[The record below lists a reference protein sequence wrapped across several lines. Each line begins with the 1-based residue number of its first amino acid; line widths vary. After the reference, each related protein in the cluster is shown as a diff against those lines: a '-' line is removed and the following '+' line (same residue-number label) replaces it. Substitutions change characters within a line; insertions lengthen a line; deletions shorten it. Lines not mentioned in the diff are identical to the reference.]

1 LKDALRE
8 TSQEVRTRLP
18 GQCTILL
25 NERVSMGAALG
36 VGCVGLVLVISVIA
50 FVKHQKRKTL
60 HRGEGAQTNRRPQG
74 NPSTLAALRQNL
86 RLKVGWDESKIDR
99 LIQLERER
107 LPKAS
112 LQTLMEAAIE
122 RWERDNR

>member
-1 LKDALRE
+1 
-8 TSQEVRTRLP
+8 
-18 GQCTILL
+18 
-25 NERVSMGAALG
+25 MGAVL
-36 VGCVGLVLVISVIA
+36 VLVFVGLVLVFGVFA
-50 FVKHQKRKTL
+50 FVQRQKRGAL
-60 HRGEGAQTNRRPQG
+60 HSGKSAPINRREAG

>member
-1 LKDALRE
+1 
-8 TSQEVRTRLP
+8 
-18 GQCTILL
+18 
-25 NERVSMGAALG
+25 MGAALG

-50 FVKHQKRKTL
+50 FVKHQKRKAL
-60 HRGEGAQTNRRPQG
+60 HRGEGAQTNRRPEE

-112 LQTLMEAAIE
+112 LQTLMESAID

>member
-1 LKDALRE
+1 LKDALHNTDPE
-8 TSQEVRTRLP
+8 MVTHLP
-18 GQCTILL
+18 VQCTILL
-25 NERVSMGAALG
+25 KEGVSMGAALV

>member
-1 LKDALRE
+1 M
-8 TSQEVRTRLP
+8 RTRLP
-18 GQCTILL
+18 GQYTILL
-25 NERVSMGAALG
+25 KEGVLMGATLV

-50 FVKHQKRKTL
+50 FVKRQKQEAL
-60 HRGEGAQTNRRPQG
+60 HRRDGAQPNRRQEG
-74 NPSTLAALRQNL
+74 NPSALAALRQNL

>member
-1 LKDALRE
+1 
-8 TSQEVRTRLP
+8 
-18 GQCTILL
+18 
-25 NERVSMGAALG
+25 MGAALG
-36 VGCVGLVLVISVIA
+36 VACVGLVLVIGVIA
-50 FVKHQKRKTL
+50 FVKHQKREAL
-60 HRGEGAQTNRRPQG
+60 HRTGAKTNRRQEG
-74 NPSTLAALRQNL
+74 NSSALAALRQNL

-99 LIQLERER
+99 LIELERER

>member
-1 LKDALRE
+1 
-8 TSQEVRTRLP
+8 
-18 GQCTILL
+18 
-25 NERVSMGAALG
+25 MGAVL
-36 VGCVGLVLVISVIA
+36 VLVCVGLVLVIGVVA
-50 FVKHQKRKTL
+50 FVKRQKREAL
-60 HRGEGAQTNRRPQG
+60 HSRKGAPTNRKEAG

-107 LPKAS
+107 MPKAS
-112 LQTLMEAAIE
+112 LQTLMEAAID

>member
-1 LKDALRE
+1 MWA
-8 TSQEVRTRLP
+8 T
-18 GQCTILL
+18 
-25 NERVSMGAALG
+25 LG
-36 VGCVGLVLVISVIA
+36 VGCVGLVLVIVLIA
-50 FVKHQKRKTL
+50 FVKHQKREAV
-60 HRGEGAQTNRRPQG
+60 HRREGVQTNRRQEG
-74 NPSTLAALRQNL
+74 NPSALAALRQNL

>member
-1 LKDALRE
+1 
-8 TSQEVRTRLP
+8 
-18 GQCTILL
+18 
-25 NERVSMGAALG
+25 MGAVL
-36 VGCVGLVLVISVIA
+36 VLVCVGLVLVIGAVA
-50 FVKHQKRKTL
+50 FVKRQGREAL
-60 HRGEGAQTNRRPQG
+60 HRREGVPTNRRQTG
-74 NPSTLAALRQNL
+74 NSSTLAALRQNL